1 MVMERGI
8 TLVEIIVVTFAILE
22 SRALIYSRKHEEKNI
37 F

>member
-8 TLVEIIVVTFAILE
+8 TSAEITVVTFEILE